1 MRQNPS
7 QKVEEGFCLLLVMEA
22 VSLYVRTRS
31 EGYSPATLRQFS
43 YQLNRFGTWFGPRSV
58 EDVSLQDLRDFAA
71 RFDKLKAQSLGHVV
85 RILRGFFRW
94 LSEEELI
101 PRNPALKLKE
111 PKAPKSIPKALN
123 FEELELL
130 RDACHS
136 PVEHALLE
144 FLFATGCRIS
154 EAQGVDRDQIE
165 WDRKCVVVCGKG
177 QKEREVYFGARCA
190 LWLRRYLTTRS
201 DDDPALF
208 ATTSPAHRMST
219 WYMRSI
225 IKAVAGRCGLAKKVS
240 PHVMRHTLATILLN
254 QGADL
259 VAVQSILGHDKPET
273 TQRYARLSGARRQ
286 EEYNR
291 WFPQ

>member
-1 MRQNPS
+1 
-7 QKVEEGFCLLLVMEA
+7 MEA
-22 VSLYVRTRS
+22 ISLYVRTRRS
-31 EGYSPATLRQFS
+31 AGYSPATLRQFS

-58 EDVSLQDLRDFAA
+58 AEVNLHDLRDFVAG
-71 RFDKLKAQSLGHVV
+71 FDRLKAQSLGHVV

-94 LSEEELI
+94 LFEEEFI

-111 PKAPKSIPKALN
+111 PKAPKSVPKALN
-123 FEELELL
+123 FVELELL

-165 WDRKCVVVCGKG
+165 WDRKCVLVCGKG

-190 LWLRRYLTTRS
+190 LWPRRYLKTRNDS
-201 DDDPALF
+201 DQALF
-208 ATTSPAHRMST
+208 ATTRHAHRMST
-219 WYMRSI
+219 WHMRSI

-240 PHVMRHTLATILLN
+240 PHIMRHTLATTLLN

-259 VAVQSILGHDKPET
+259 VMISRK
-273 TQRYARLSGARRQ
+273 RRSGTHT
-286 EEYNR
+286 
-291 WFPQ
+291 